1 MLKNPREFLERNSG
15 EGWEGS
21 MATIAQAAKHLFM
34 QESPFEDSPQDTV
47 LFRKEDH
54 QLLQPMYAFK
64 IKVDP
69 NVPRAIPELTHVI
82 TMDEMKIP
90 IANKGHLPTLWLD
103 GIRAN

>member
-1 MLKNPREFLERNSG
+1 M
-15 EGWEGS
+15 
-21 MATIAQAAKHLFM
+21 
-34 QESPFEDSPQDTV
+34 

-69 NVPRAIPELTHVI
+69 NVPWAIPELTHVI

-90 IANKGHLPTLWLD
+90 IANNVSSSGHGAW
-103 GIRAN
+103 GRGS

>member
-1 MLKNPREFLERNSG
+1 
-15 EGWEGS
+15 
-21 MATIAQAAKHLFM
+21 
-34 QESPFEDSPQDTV
+34 V

-69 NVPRAIPELTHVI
+69 NVPWAIPELTHVI

-90 IANKGHLPTLWLD
+90 IANK
-103 GIRAN
+103 RQ